1 MKGERLAILILTLI
15 ILLAPFDYGLPDLQ
29 ILTINLVL
37 SIFLIFIWLVFA
49 IRRGEINFY
58 INPITVSVLLFF
70 LISLFSITYSI
81 HPHSS
86 LTEVMRV
93 FTYLAIFFTSANFF
107 SRESFQKIF
116 YVIAMCMALLAVYG
130 IGKYFVAG
138 EAEAK
143 SVFVYHGTFA
153 TYLLLTFPLT
163 FSLRRRNSLFL
174 WLGTLGL
181 FAFIVTLSRSAWV
194 SLIIAGVVLAV
205 LLLGRR
211 LTQARKRA
219 GVACARPAPS
229 QRPDQRLES
238 KSPCVRRHILIIV
251 AVILLFIM
259 CDSFFM
265 KSVII
270 KRIGTLSSPWNVSS
284 AQARVKYWDSAIKIT
299 KQYLPTGTGIQTFYV
314 IYPFFKHPSFTVS
327 THHFVHND
335 YLQILSELGP
345 VGLIIFLSVIFC
357 YMFTLHSAIGK
368 GREDSRIEPNAS
380 SAVPAGSHAKRA
392 RIKGGENLLLPI
404 YLSSLAFFFSCI
416 FEFNIYIPSL
426 MILVYLYLAFVSKG
440 KGKLITIRLN
450 RYILIYSILI
460 VIIILATF
468 PYLGQIF
475 ARKGH
480 AAFTEGNVSVALKN
494 YKAAS
499 FLSPLSSLPREKLAK
514 IYLSQEKFEEAFE
527 ECINAIRLN
536 SFAKR
541 NYKLLGDIVNRNET
555 K

>member
-37 SIFLIFIWLVFA
+37 SIFLVFIWLVFA

-58 INPITVSVLLFF
+58 INPITVSICLFF

-107 SRESFQKIF
+107 SKESFQKIF
-116 YVIAMCMALLAVYG
+116 YVIAMCMALLALYG
-130 IGKYFVAG
+130 IGKYFVVR

-153 TYLLLTFPLT
+153 TYLLLTFPLA

-174 WLGTLGL
+174 WLGTLGF

-194 SLIIAGVVLAV
+194 SLIIAGMVFA
-205 LLLGRR
+205 LLLVRRR

-219 GVACARPAPS
+219 GAACARPAPS
-229 QRPDQRLES
+229 QRSDQRLES
-238 KSPCVRRHILIIV
+238 KFPCVRGYILIIV
-251 AVILLFIM
+251 ALILLFII
-259 CDSFFM
+259 CDSIFM
-265 KSVII
+265 NSVII
-270 KRIGTLSSPWNVSS
+270 KRIGTLFSPWNVSS
-284 AQARVKYWDSAIKIT
+284 AEARVKYWDSAIKIT
-299 KQYLPTGTGIQTFYV
+299 KQYLPTGTGIQTFYL
-314 IYPFFKHPSFTVS
+314 IYPFFKHSSFTVS

-345 VGLIIFLSVIFC
+345 LGLLIFLSVIFC
-357 YMFTLHSAIGK
+357 YMFTLHSAIEK
-368 GREDSRIEPNAS
+368 GREDSSIDPHPSRLLPDA
-380 SAVPAGSHAKRA
+380 SHA
-392 RIKGGENLLLPI
+392 I

-426 MILVYLYLAFVSKG
+426 MILVYLYLAFVSKV
-440 KGKLITIRLN
+440 KGKLITIRLK
-450 RYILIYSILI
+450 RYMPIYSILI
-460 VIIILATF
+460 AIIILATF

-480 AAFTEGNVSVALKN
+480 AALTEGNVPVALKN
-494 YKAAS
+494 YKTAS
-499 FLSPLSSLPREKLAK
+499 FLSPLSSSPREKLAK
-514 IYLSQEKFEEAFE
+514 IYLGQERFEEAFE

-541 NYKLLGDIVNRNET
+541 NYELLGDIVNGYET